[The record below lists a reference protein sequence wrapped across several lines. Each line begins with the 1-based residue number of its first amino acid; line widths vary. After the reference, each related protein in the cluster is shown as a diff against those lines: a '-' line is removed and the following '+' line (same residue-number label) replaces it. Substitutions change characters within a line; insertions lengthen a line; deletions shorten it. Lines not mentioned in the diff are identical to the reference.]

1 MGNVGGGA
9 LVLSG
14 EVVKLDRKFP
24 MVRLADGRR
33 LRCEHSASLKK
44 GGSVRAVIGD
54 VVDVALPEDHDQGV
68 IERIHPRRTE
78 FIRKDPVDRVLSQ
91 TLAANFDRVVI
102 VHPANHLNPKR
113 LERELVLAHETG
125 AEVAVVLTKADLVAD
140 GFDGLACV
148 GEGGGV
154 VAEGAPDADCLGCL
168 DGLDCLDGLV
178 YPEPLQEKIDQVRAL
193 AGESV
198 AVRPMSMGSPSAI
211 RGVRALLSEGS
222 TSILIGSS
230 GAGKSTL
237 VNLLLGDDVRAVSAV
252 RESDGKG
259 RHKTV
264 SREMLELPLVYD
276 RGCVDVGVGVGA
288 ADASAGA
295 GVGGGASADVGAGSA
310 AGAISDAGADTSLDA
325 SAEGQPRRPARI
337 VDMPG
342 VRGLGLWEAR
352 EGIGAAFSDIEE
364 LAGQCRFRDCKHVSE
379 PGCAVLGAVEAGELE
394 EVRLQSY
401 RSLREELNQTKQRR
415 TRASWKNR

>member
-1 MGNVGGGA
+1 MGGSVEEVA
-9 LVLSG
+9 AVLG

-24 MVRLADGRR
+24 MVALADGRR

-44 GGSVRAVIGD
+44 GGAMRAVIGD
-54 VVDVALPEDHDQGV
+54 VVDVVLPEGHDQGV

-78 FIRKDPVDRVLSQ
+78 FVRKDPVDRVLSQ

-113 LERELVLAHETG
+113 LERELVLAHETR
-125 AEVAVVLTKADLVAD
+125 AEVAVVLTKADLVAPE
-140 GFDGLACV
+140 FDGLGADAAADAEAVAGVPADV
-148 GEGGGV
+148 GAGESDGGAGSV
-154 VAEGAPDADCLGCL
+154 VA
-168 DGLDCLDGLV
+168 GL
-178 YPEPLQEKIDQVRAL
+178 PAALQEKVSQVRAL
-193 AGESV
+193 AGNDVEV
-198 AVRPMSMGSPSAI
+198 CPMSMGSSAALGRV
-211 RGVRALLSEGS
+211 RGLLSEGS

-264 SREMLELPLVYD
+264 SREMLELPLQE
-276 RGCVDVGVGVGA
+276 G
-288 ADASAGA
+288 
-295 GVGGGASADVGAGSA
+295 GSA
-310 AGAISDAGADTSLDA
+310 RRALRATGAR
-325 SAEGQPRRPARI
+325 PRKPARI

-352 EGIGAAFSDIEE
+352 EGIEAAFSDIED
-364 LAGQCRFRDCKHVSE
+364 LAAQCRFRDCKHVSE
-379 PGCAVLGAVEAGELE
+379 PGCAVLGAVESGELDA
-394 EVRLQSY
+394 VRLQSY
-401 RSLREELNQTKQRR
+401 RSLRAELDQTKQRR